1 MARNGALVGALVS
14 TLCISGFR
22 NENVLCLLL
31 VHLEPVSAHS
41 DNHRLLSVGVSSL
54 MKESQP
60 ERRFSP
66 ELRLPIL

>member
-1 MARNGALVGALVS
+1 MKMCCAFQLVP
-14 TLCISGFR
+14 
-22 NENVLCLLL
+22 
-31 VHLEPVSAHS
+31 LEPVSAHS
-41 DNHRLLSVGVSSL
+41 DNYRLLKVGVGSL